1 MTRAEADRRVHD
13 WESDVATLLL
23 VDPVTNSKREMLLR
37 EER

>member
-23 VDPVTNSKREMLLR
+23 VDPVISARREALLR
-37 EER
+37 